1 MCSVLILSC
10 DDLTYVFVKR
20 KSPECLILY
29 SIGCLISCD
38 SNVEVGFFFNFLKLL
53 QMAQLPYIK

>member
-10 DDLTYVFVKR
+10 ADLTYVFVKR

-29 SIGCLISCD
+29 SIGCFIRCD
-38 SNVEVGFFFNFLKLL
+38 SNVEVGFFL
-53 QMAQLPYIK
+53 QFFKVAANGTTTLH